1 VRRKLAAPYI
11 PKTER
16 TPAVLKLLAWGEQL
30 LEIILRHHEQE
41 LHLKDE
47 VAVLKGEKK
56 RPKFKPSRMHEE
68 AGKVSAPDGQ
78 QQTKLARRRG
88 KPSKSKTAQLTID
101 CDEIIQPFE
110 RVPRGS
116 RFKGYR
122 DFVVQ
127 DLVVSS
133 RNTRY
138 RLARWQTPDGQTLTG
153 QIPKAVAGG
162 HFGATLVSYVLYQHH
177 HCHVTQPLLRE
188 QLREWGIEISSG
200 QMNALLQEGKER
212 FHAEKDGLLS
222 TGLALS
228 AYVTVDDTGTRHQGN
243 NGYVTHIGNE
253 HFAWF
258 KSTCSKNRINFLEL
272 LSAGHG
278 YQINEE
284 ALAYMKKQELSQA
297 FLDALREHGRTSF
310 ADQREWQ
317 LHLDSLGMGIDRL
330 RNIATEGAL
339 LGSLKRCGVAQDLA
353 IVSDDAGQFN
363 VLIHGLC
370 WIHAERLVHKLLP
383 LNDQHREDIARVRS
397 DIWSLYA
404 DLKDY
409 KRHPTIKRKHA
420 LQKRFDAVFIQKTR
434 YATLDRLLRRIHL
447 NKSEL
452 LLVLERPEIPLH
464 TNGSERDIRDHVK
477 KQKISGGTRSELGRQ
492 CRDTFSSLKKT
503 CRKLGI
509 SFWAYLTDRISRSDN
524 VPLLPHLIEQRL
536 VRSALTSPS
545 ASSRSQKT

>member
-1 VRRKLAAPYI
+1 MRKNLTAPYI
-11 PKTER
+11 PESER
-16 TPAVLKLLAWGEQL
+16 TPAVLKLLAWGERL
-30 LEIILRHHEQE
+30 VEIILRHDEQQ

-47 VAVLKGEKK
+47 VALLKGEKQ
-56 RPKFKPSRMHEE
+56 RPKFRPSRMHEE
-68 AGKVSAPDGQ
+68 AGQASAPDGQ
-78 QQTKLARRRG
+78 QQTKPARRRG
-88 KPSKSKTAQLTID
+88 KPGRSKTAQLKID
-101 CDEIIQPFE
+101 CEQIIQPAG

-127 DLVVSS
+127 DLMIGS

-138 RLARWQTPDGQTLTG
+138 RLARWQTPDGRTLTG
-153 QIPKAVAGG
+153 QLPMALAGS

-188 QLREWGIEISSG
+188 QLREWGIDVSSG
-200 QMNALLQEGKER
+200 QMNALLQEGKEQ

-258 KSTCSKNRINFLEL
+258 KSTCSKSRINFLEL

-278 YQINEE
+278 YQINAD
-284 ALAYMKKQELSQA
+284 ALAYMKKQGLSQV
-297 FLDALREHGRTSF
+297 FLDALREHRSASF
-310 ADQREWQ
+310 ADQSKWQ
-317 LHLDSLGMGIDRL
+317 RHLDRLGMDVVRY

-339 LGSLKRCGVAQDLA
+339 LGSLKRRGVAADLA
-353 IVSDDAGQFN
+353 IISDDAGQFN

-370 WIHAERLVHKLLP
+370 WVHAERLVHKLLP

-397 DIWSLYA
+397 EIWSLYA

-409 KRHPTIKRKHA
+409 KRHPTVKRKRE
-420 LQKRFDAVFIQKTR
+420 LQERFDAVFIQKTR

-477 KQKISGGTRSELGRQ
+477 KQKVSGGTRSETGRQ

-509 SFWAYLTDRISRSDN
+509 SFWDYLTDRISCSDHI
-524 VPLLPHLIEQRL
+524 PLLPHLLEQRL
-536 VRSALTSPS
+536 IRVT
-545 ASSRSQKT
+545 

>member
-1 VRRKLAAPYI
+1 MRKQLTAPYI
-11 PKTER
+11 PEAER
-16 TPAVLKLLAWGEQL
+16 TPAVLKLLAWGESL
-30 LEIILRHHEQE
+30 IEIILRKDEQE

-47 VAVLKGEKK
+47 VAVLQGEKK
-56 RPKFKPSRMHEE
+56 RPKFKPSRMYEQ
-68 AGKVSAPDGQ
+68 AGKASGPDRQ
-78 QQTKLARRRG
+78 QQTKPARRRG
-88 KPSKSKTAQLTID
+88 KPGRSKTAQLKID
-101 CDEIIQPFE
+101 CEQIIQPVK
-110 RVPRGS
+110 RIPRGS

-127 DLVVSS
+127 DLVIGS

-138 RLARWQTPDGQTLTG
+138 RLARWQTPDGRTLTG
-153 QIPKAVAGG
+153 QLPMALAGS

-177 HCHVTQPLLRE
+177 HCHVTQPLLCE
-188 QLREWGIEISSG
+188 QLREWGIEMSSG

-228 AYVTVDDTGTRHQGN
+228 AYVTVDDTGTRHQGK

-258 KSTCSKNRINFLEL
+258 QSTCSKSRINFLEL
-272 LSAGHG
+272 LGAGHG
-278 YQINEE
+278 YRVNED
-284 ALAYMKKQELSQA
+284 ALAYMKKQGLSQV
-297 FLDALREHGRTSF
+297 FLDALRKHRCASF
-310 ADQREWQ
+310 ADQGAWQ
-317 LHLDSLGMGIDRL
+317 RHLDSLGMDVVRY

-339 LGSLKRCGVAQDLA
+339 LGSLKRRGVAQDLA
-353 IVSDDAGQFN
+353 IISDDAGQFN

-370 WIHAERLVHKLLP
+370 WVHAERLVHKLLP

-397 DIWSLYA
+397 GIWSLYA
-404 DLKDY
+404 DLKEY
-409 KRHPTIKRKHA
+409 KRHPTFKRKRE
-420 LQKRFDAVFIQKTR
+420 LQARFDAVFTQKTC
-434 YATLDRLLRRIHL
+434 YATLNRLLRRIHL

-464 TNGSERDIRDHVK
+464 TNDSERDIRDHVK
-477 KQKISGGTRSELGRQ
+477 KQKISGGTRGELGRQ

-509 SFWAYLTDRISRSDN
+509 SFWNYLTDRISCSDHI
-524 VPLLPHLIEQRL
+524 PPLPHLVEQRL
-536 VRSALTSPS
+536 RCSA
-545 ASSRSQKT
+545 

>member
-1 VRRKLAAPYI
+1 VRKKLTAPYI
-11 PKTER
+11 AEAER
-16 TPAVLKLLAWGEQL
+16 TPAVMKLLAWGEGL
-30 LEIILRHHEQE
+30 IEIILRQHEQE

-68 AGKVSAPDGQ
+68 AGKACAPDRQ
-78 QQTKLARRRG
+78 QQTKPARRRG
-88 KPSKSKTAQLTID
+88 KPSRSKTAQLKID
-101 CDEIIQPFE
+101 CEEIIEPAG
-110 RVPRGS
+110 RIPPGS

-127 DLVVSS
+127 DLVIGS

-153 QIPKAVAGG
+153 QLPRAVAGS
-162 HFGATLVSYVLYQHH
+162 HFGATLVSYILFQYH
-177 HCHVTQPLLRE
+177 HCHVTQPLLCE

-200 QMNALLQEGKER
+200 QLNALLQEGKER

-228 AYVTVDDTGTRHQGN
+228 AYVTVDDTGTRHQGK

-258 KSTCSKNRINFLEL
+258 QSTGSKSRINFLEL
-272 LSAGHG
+272 LGAGHG
-278 YQINEE
+278 YQINED
-284 ALAYMKKQELSQA
+284 ALAYMKKQGLSQV
-297 FLDALREHGRTSF
+297 FLQALREHDSASF
-310 ADQREWQ
+310 ADQRAWQ
-317 LHLDSLGMGIDRL
+317 LHLDSVGMDVARY

-339 LGSLKRCGVAQDLA
+339 LGSLKRRGVAQDLA
-353 IVSDDAGQFN
+353 IISDDAGQFN

-370 WIHAERLVHKLLP
+370 WVHAERLVHKLLP

-397 DIWSLYA
+397 GIWSLYA
-404 DLKDY
+404 DLKQY
-409 KRHPTIKRKHA
+409 KRRPTLTRKRE
-420 LQKRFDAVFIQKTR
+420 LQARFDAVFTQKTR
-434 YATLDRLLRRIHL
+434 YATLNRLLRRIHL

-452 LLVLERPEIPLH
+452 LLVLERPEVPLH

-477 KQKISGGTRSELGRQ
+477 KQKVSGGTRSELGRQ

-509 SFWAYLTDRISRSDN
+509 SFWNYLTDRISCSDHI
-524 VPLLPHLIEQRL
+524 PPLPHLVEQRL
-536 VRSALTSPS
+536 LRSA
-545 ASSRSQKT
+545 